1 MKRLEF
7 TCEGCDFTEYV
18 TLPTGGQTDVT
29 LDGWVAHHVVMQE
42 NGSVTFENSA
52 DLCPAC
58 AEKMRHAI
66 NPANWPR
73 MDRSEKVRQ
82 EISPLGGRAIPPRLI
97 HR

>member
-7 TCEGCDFTEYV
+7 TCEGCDLIRYV
-18 TLPTGGQTDVT
+18 TLPPGGKTDVT

-42 NGSVTFENSA
+42 NGSVIFENSA

-73 MDRSEKVRQ
+73 MDPAVRQ
-82 EISPLGGRAIPPRLI
+82 FAKKSAP
-97 HR
+97 

>member
-7 TCEGCDFTEYV
+7 TCEGCDLVEHVVVPAGGV
-18 TLPTGGQTDVT
+18 TDFA
-29 LDGWVAHHVVMQE
+29 LDGWAANHVIMQE
-42 NGSVTFENSA
+42 NGSLTYENLV

-73 MDRSEKVRQ
+73 MDPTVRQ
-82 EISPLGGRAIPPRLI
+82 FAKKSAT
-97 HR
+97 